1 MQDASVFTLEAV
13 GKTFGYRTAL
23 EEVSLEVAP
32 GEFVLLLGNNGAGKT
47 TLLRILST
55 LMRPSSGRVLF
66 RGRPFPAAAPQA
78 RQDLGMISH
87 ESRCYPDLTAL
98 ENLRV
103 FGTLYGVEQVGARA
117 REALANVRLA
127 DVEDIPA
134 RAFSSGMLKR
144 LSIARLLL
152 YRPRVLLLDEP
163 YSGLDQAS
171 IALLDD
177 FLGRFRDQGGTTVMV
192 THQFTGGVSLATRIV
207 VLQQGRLV
215 YNLPAGGATAEQ
227 CAELLHRVGG
237 RHPPPAG
244 AVPGPRPEGR

>member
-171 IALLDD
+171 IALLDE
-177 FLGRFRDQGGTTVMV
+177 FLAGFLRNGGTTVMV
-192 THQFTGGVSLATRIV
+192 THQFTAGVALATHAL
-207 VLQQGRLV
+207 VLHQGRLV
-215 YNLPAGGATAEQ
+215 YNRPAEALTPAR
-227 CAELLHRVGG
+227 CAELLQDTGAGG
-237 RHPPPAG
+237 APPG
-244 AVPGPRPEGR
+244 RP